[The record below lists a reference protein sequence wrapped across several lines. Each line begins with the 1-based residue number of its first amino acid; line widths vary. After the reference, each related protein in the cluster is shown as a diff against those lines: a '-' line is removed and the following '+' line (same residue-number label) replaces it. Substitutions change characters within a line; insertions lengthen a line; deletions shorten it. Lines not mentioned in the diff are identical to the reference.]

1 MSESFAGMNDF
12 IWFIGVVE
20 SRDDPLKAG
29 RLQVRILGHHTPNKN
44 DLATADLMW
53 ASPMLSLTDGGI
65 SGIGNSPT
73 WTPEGTHVMGYFRDG
88 MDRQEPVILGVLPG
102 VVKEFGNPDVGFY
115 DPNTGDGTS
124 SKYPKHL
131 GSDVNQLARNDPDDQ
146 HIHTQ
151 IKTASRIQGIA
162 LASFGVAPLFQGQVV
177 PAVPATS
184 WDEPAYTHNSKY
196 PFNHVME
203 TESGHITEYD
213 DTPDYERIH
222 LYHRA
227 GTSIEMINTPGGSG
241 EQSRLGERIDKTVG
255 DYYSSKDR
263 NSQEI
268 IQFHKEETIGGH
280 YKLLVNQQGIPNQ
293 HFTIQVGAGSNINLQ
308 IDNGS
313 LNMFATTGMN
323 FVTGGNFD
331 ITCLNYQLTTLGSKV
346 ENINGSSS
354 EFVIG
359 PNTKTGNPLNL
370 N

>member
-12 IWFIGVVE
+12 LWFIGVVE
-20 SRDDPLKAG
+20 SREDPLKAG

-44 DLATADLMW
+44 DLATEDLMW

-102 VVKEFGNPDVGFY
+102 VVEEFGNPNVGFY
-115 DPNTGDGTS
+115 DPNAYTES
-124 SKYPKHL
+124 KLVSKYPKHL
-131 GSDVNQLARNDPDDQ
+131 GSDVNQLARNDSDDQ
-146 HIHTQ
+146 HTHTT

-162 LASFGVAPLFQGQVV
+162 TAGFTTAPLFQGQVLPTV
-177 PAVPATS
+177 TNTTWS
-184 WDEPAYTHNSKY
+184 EPAYTHNSKY
-196 PFNHVME
+196 PYNHVME

-227 GTSIEMINTPGGSG
+227 GTSIEMINTPDLEHQGN
-241 EQSRLGERIDKTVG
+241 RIDKTVG

-268 IQFHKEETIGGH
+268 IQFHKEETVGGH
-280 YKLLVNQQGIPNQ
+280 YKLLVNQQGIPDQ

>member
-1 MSESFAGMNDF
+1 MSESFAGLNDF

-29 RLQVRILGHHTPNKN
+29 RLQVRVLGHHTPNKN

-102 VVKEFGNPDVGFY
+102 VVEEFGNPEVGFY
-115 DPNTGDGTS
+115 DPNTEGGIV

-131 GSDVNQLARNDPDDQ
+131 GSDLNQLARNDSDDQ

-162 LASFGVAPLFQGQVV
+162 TAGFTTAPLFQGQVLPTV
-177 PAVPATS
+177 TNTTWS
-184 WDEPAYTHNSKY
+184 EPDYTHNSKY

-222 LYHRA
+222 HYHRA
-227 GTSIEMINTPGGSG
+227 GTSIEMINSPDLEHQGN
-241 EQSRLGERIDKTVG
+241 RIDKTVG

-323 FVTGGNFD
+323 FVTYGNFD
-331 ITCLNYQLTTLGSKV
+331 VTCLNYQLTTLGSKI

>member
-12 IWFIGVVE
+12 LWFIGVVE
-20 SRDDPLKAG
+20 GREDPLKAG
-29 RLQVRILGHHTPNKN
+29 RLQVRVLGHHTPNKN
-44 DLATADLMW
+44 DLATKDLMW

-102 VVKEFGNPDVGFY
+102 VVKEFGNPNVGFY
-115 DPNTGDGTS
+115 DPNTYTES
-124 SKYPKHL
+124 KLVSKYPKHL
-131 GSDVNQLARNDPDDQ
+131 GSDVNQLARNDSDDQ
-146 HIHTQ
+146 HTHTQ
-151 IKTASRIQGIA
+151 IKIASRIQGIA
-162 LASFGVAPLFQGQVV
+162 TAGFTTAPLFQGQVLPTV
-177 PAVPATS
+177 TNTTWS
-184 WDEPAYTHNSKY
+184 EPAYTHNSKY

-227 GTSIEMINTPGGSG
+227 GTSIEMINTPDLEHQGN
-241 EQSRLGERIDKTVG
+241 RIDKTVG

-313 LNMFATTGMN
+313 LNMFATTGIN

>member
-12 IWFIGVVE
+12 LWFIGVVE
-20 SRDDPLKAG
+20 GREDPLKAG

-44 DLATADLMW
+44 DLATEDLMW

-102 VVKEFGNPDVGFY
+102 VVEEFGNPNVGFY
-115 DPNTGDGTS
+115 DPNAYTES
-124 SKYPKHL
+124 KLVSKYPKHL
-131 GSDVNQLARNDPDDQ
+131 GSDVNQLARNDSDDQ
-146 HIHTQ
+146 HTHIT

-162 LASFGVAPLFQGQVV
+162 TAGFTTAPLFQGQVLPTV
-177 PAVPATS
+177 TNTTWS
-184 WDEPAYTHNSKY
+184 EPAYTHNSKY
-196 PFNHVME
+196 PYNHVME

-227 GTSIEMINTPGGSG
+227 GTSIEMINTPDLEHQGN
-241 EQSRLGERIDKTVG
+241 RIDKTVG

-268 IQFHKEETIGGH
+268 IQFHKEETVGGH
-280 YKLLVNQQGIPNQ
+280 YKLLVNQQGIPDQ